1 MYVLFFFFRERKNC
15 DTKFIENFLDL
26 TTQTAGFNVI
36 DFSRFY
42 FKEF

>member
-1 MYVLFFFFRERKNC
+1 MYVLFFFRERKNC
-15 DTKFIENFLDL
+15 DAKFAIENFLDL